1 MDERPVS
8 GPIPQVINMVRRER
22 GNAVP
27 GFGETF
33 IASPR
38 RVTGRGQSTTP
49 GTERPHRLV
58 PRPDLVFF
66 VAVCLAWVALSQW
79 LSLPG
84 WLAVV
89 GLAYVG
95 LNARLIS
102 FALFEVPRRRPV
114 AGFPELT
121 LIVSTHN
128 DQEVIEETLERATRQ
143 RYPGELRILVADT
156 DSSDET
162 VERATRCAEHDLR
175 ISVRS
180 FPKDAKSRTLS
191 RALAAVGSPLVA
203 TIHAGTLLRPGALR
217 LCAGRLLASSVSTV
231 AVGGTVFVST
241 ARENLL
247 AHAEEWDHDLGV
259 ITPFPPQDDLRGP
272 LMTQDEFNVFKTGAA
287 RELAWSSS
295 A

>member
-1 MDERPVS
+1 
-8 GPIPQVINMVRRER
+8 
-22 GNAVP
+22 VP
-27 GFGETF
+27 
-33 IASPR
+33 AAN
-38 RVTGRGQSTTP
+38 GQLP
-49 GTERPHRLV
+49 GTERPHRVV
-58 PRPDLVFF
+58 PHPDLVFF

-79 LSLPG
+79 LSLAG

-102 FALFEVPRRRPV
+102 FALFEVPPRRRPV

-121 LIVSTHN
+121 LIVATHN

-156 DSSDET
+156 DSTDET

-175 ISVRS
+175 ISVRR
-180 FPKDAKSRTLS
+180 FPHDAKSRTLS

-217 LCAGRLLASSVSTV
+217 LCAGRLLVSSVSTV

-259 ITPFPPQDDLRGP
+259 VPALQPQDDLRGP
-272 LMTQDEFNVFKTGAA
+272 LMTQDDFSVFKTGAA
-287 RELAWSSS
+287 RELASSS
-295 A
+295 SG

>member
-1 MDERPVS
+1 
-8 GPIPQVINMVRRER
+8 
-22 GNAVP
+22 VP
-27 GFGETF
+27 GFGETI

-38 RVTGRGQSTTP
+38 RARGRGEATTSQLP
-49 GTERPHRLV
+49 ETERSHHVV

-84 WLAVV
+84 PLAVI

-102 FALFEVPRRRPV
+102 FALFEVPPRRRPV

-121 LIVSTHN
+121 LIVATHN
-128 DQEVIEETLERATRQ
+128 DQDVIEQTLDRATRQ

-156 DSSDET
+156 DSTDET

-175 ISVRS
+175 ISVRR
-180 FPKDAKSRTLS
+180 FPHDAKSRTLN

-217 LCAGRLLASSVSTV
+217 LCAGRLLVSSVSTV

-259 ITPFPPQDDLRGP
+259 VPALQPQDDLRGP
-272 LMTQDEFNVFKTGAA
+272 LMTQDDFSVFKTGAA
-287 RELAWSSS
+287 RELASSS
-295 A
+295 SG